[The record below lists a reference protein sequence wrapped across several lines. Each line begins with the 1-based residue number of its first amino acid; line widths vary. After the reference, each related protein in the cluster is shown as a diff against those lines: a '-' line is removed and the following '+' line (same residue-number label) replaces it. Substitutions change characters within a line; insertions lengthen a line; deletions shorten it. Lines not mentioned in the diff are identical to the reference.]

1 MSQFLHQFKHQIS
14 VILLAERTRHFRRC
28 SGKVWIGTV
37 SVEIS
42 VYPCVTVGLCVSVVM
57 VGWGVVGVYG
67 IKGIHLEKQGRQ
79 IYINYHSGQNLFC
92 MVVGG
97 KKLKNM
103 VSTSTLLYNKENII
117 RSNILLKNENNQLKG
132 KIAQRTSTLK
142 AARISFFWSFYSF
155 GCRNLTCRYK
165 HQMDRSNTNWDRNG
179 TEIIQCQFK
188 KKED

>member
-79 IYINYHSGQNLFC
+79 IYINYHSGQNLFWLLVAKNWKIWYLQVLC
-92 MVVGG
+92 CIL
-97 KKLKNM
+97 KKISFDLTFFLKMKTINSK
-103 VSTSTLLYNKENII
+103 VKSHKELQHWKPLG
-117 RSNILLKNENNQLKG
+117 SP
-132 KIAQRTSTLK
+132 
-142 AARISFFWSFYSF
+142 FFWSFYSF

>member
-1 MSQFLHQFKHQIS
+1 MFRESLNRNS
-14 VILLAERTRHFRRC
+14 FRRDLRLSMRDRRSLC
-28 SGKVWIGTV
+28 IRRYGRMRCRRSLWYQRNSSGKTRTPDIYKL
-37 SVEIS
+37 SVRSKSI
-42 VYPCVTVGLCVSVVM
+42 L
-57 VGWGVVGVYG
+57 
-67 IKGIHLEKQGRQ
+67 
-79 IYINYHSGQNLFC
+79 
-92 MVVGG
+92 VVGG

-188 KKED
+188 KKRLEFHAF

>member
-1 MSQFLHQFKHQIS
+1 M
-14 VILLAERTRHFRRC
+14 AERTRHFRRC

-67 IKGIHLEKQGRQ
+67 IKGIHLEKQGHQ
-79 IYINYHSGQNLFC
+79 IYINYQSGQNLFWLL
-92 MVVGG
+92 V

-142 AARISFFWSFYSF
+142 AARIFFLGPFTPSVA
-155 GCRNLTCRYK
+155 
-165 HQMDRSNTNWDRNG
+165 
-179 TEIIQCQFK
+179 EIWHADINIK
-188 KKED
+188 

>member
-67 IKGIHLEKQGRQ
+67 IKGIHLEKQGQ
-79 IYINYHSGQNLFC
+79 SIL
-92 MVVGG
+92 VVGG
-97 KKLKNM
+97 KILKNM

-142 AARISFFWSFYSF
+142 AARISFFLVLLLLRLQKSDM
-155 GCRNLTCRYK
+155 
-165 HQMDRSNTNWDRNG
+165 Q
-179 TEIIQCQFK
+179 I
-188 KKED
+188 